1 MTDLFGQCPHVTAQK
16 IFAGKWAILVF
27 QKLVEKPR
35 RFGEL
40 CRCIPNITQP
50 ALTKQL
56 RLFES
61 FNMITRRVYHQ
72 IPPKVEYSLTQ
83 LGAEAL
89 PVMKQM
95 EVFGMR
101 YIDQLK
107 REDLPLIDDEED
119 ISEA

>member
-1 MTDLFGQCPHVTAQK
+1 MSDLFGQCPQVTVQR

-27 QKLVEKPR
+27 QKLAEKPR

-56 RLFES
+56 RTFEA
-61 FNMITRRVYHQ
+61 FNMINRRVFHE
-72 IPPKVEYSLTQ
+72 IPPKVEYSLTS

-95 EVFGMR
+95 EDFGMR
-101 YIDQLK
+101 YIEQLRSDNAAVMDAEK
-107 REDLPLIDDEED
+107 T
-119 ISEA
+119 